1 VDGREAELWHADT
14 GTSEPASYNIRDGR
28 TTVPLHLE
36 ERESVFVVFRR
47 AAAAPS
53 RVLTRTSP
61 SLLQTLE
68 GPWDVSFPPNLGAPP
83 KLRLAELTSW
93 TANTDDGVKYF
104 SGTAVYAKALQAPR
118 GWLRAGQRI
127 LLDLGAVKDVAEVSL
142 NGRALGVVWK
152 PPFRV
157 DVTDALKPGANQ
169 LEIRVTNEW
178 TNRLIGDRAA
188 PADKKVLAAGAP
200 AGFGPP
206 PALNEAGLLG
216 PVTFISVPA
225 R

>member
-1 VDGREAELWHADT
+1 
-14 GTSEPASYNIRDGR
+14 
-28 TTVPLHLE
+28 
-36 ERESVFVVFRR
+36 
-47 AAAAPS
+47 
-53 RVLTRTSP
+53 
-61 SLLQTLE
+61 
-68 GPWDVSFPPNLGAPP
+68 
-83 KLRLAELTSW
+83 LTSW

-104 SGTAVYAKALQAPR
+104 SGTAVYAKALQVPR
-118 GWLRAGQRI
+118 GWFRTGQRI

-142 NGRALGVVWK
+142 NGSALGVVWK

-157 DVTDALKPGANQ
+157 DVTDALKPGTNR
-169 LEIRVTNEW
+169 LEIKVTNEW
-178 TNRLIGDRAA
+178 TNRLVGDRAA

-216 PVTFISVPA
+216 PVTFISVPT